1 MILDFFRI
9 LAILLLILLI
19 LFDDISLYNK
29 SLVNKSFQFTVAFI
43 VVVII
48 NLDPTLGFII
58 ALCSLVIYYKTYIK
72 LIRNYKED
80 RELPSEASESSYPT
94 FKNSEL
100 QKDLLYNPESKI
112 NAVNSNDYS
121 ELAPYVTIEK
131 DDILNYP
138 LKTKYISDEH
148 LFAAQNNIV
157 DFKSY
162 NQEIKGMNCNG
173 FNSKKIYS
181 AQGLDSDNV
190 NYTGYEE
197 SNNKYS
203 NFK

>member
-1 MILDFFRI
+1 MLH
-9 LAILLLILLI
+9 
-19 LFDDISLYNK
+19 
-29 SLVNKSFQFTVAFI
+29 
-43 VVVII
+43 
-48 NLDPTLGFII
+48 
-58 ALCSLVIYYKTYIK
+58 IK
-72 LIRNYKED
+72 QLK
-80 RELPSEASESSYPT
+80 
-94 FKNSEL
+94 K
-100 QKDLLYNPESKI
+100 
-112 NAVNSNDYS
+112 
-121 ELAPYVTIEK
+121 K

-203 NFK
+203 NF

>member
-1 MILDFFRI
+1 MIIDFFRI
-9 LAILLLILLI
+9 IAILLLIIIIVL
-19 LFDDISLYNK
+19 DDISIYNK
-29 SLVNKSFQFTVAFI
+29 ALVNKSLQFTIAFI
-43 VVVII
+43 IIVII
-48 NLDPTLGFII
+48 NIDTTFGFVL
-58 ALCSLVIYYKTYIK
+58 ALCTLVIYYKTYIK
-72 LIRNYKED
+72 LIQKNNQE
-80 RELPSEASESSYPT
+80 EALLSYENKPIV
-94 FKNSEL
+94 KNSEL
-100 QKDLLYNPESKI
+100 ADETDIGNTKIINNNTPPKDGYKYASYK
-112 NAVNSNDYS
+112 A
-121 ELAPYVTIEK
+121 IEKK

-203 NFK
+203 NF